1 MAARRA
7 RRMIGGNRSRS
18 SRIDTRPTAP
28 FREEHSD
35 LLEHLDHL
43 RATARDLPRLAAP
56 ERAAAVAT
64 ALRFLREV
72 LLPHARAEEEVL
84 YPEWAR
90 LVGYPDAAVP
100 MVHDHEAIV
109 ARVEQLA
116 ATPPDDVATT
126 QELLYGLH
134 ALIRVHF
141 DKEEDIQLPV
151 LDRQS
156 PETVAAIIERMGH
169 EHAGAGHSH

>member
-1 MAARRA
+1 
-7 RRMIGGNRSRS
+7 MIGGKQSKEVLM
-18 SRIDTRPTAP
+18 DTRPTAP
-28 FREEHSD
+28 FREEHAH

-43 RATARDLPRLAAP
+43 RATARDLPRLTAADR
-56 ERAAAVAT
+56 EAAVAT
-64 ALRFLREV
+64 ALRFLREI

-84 YPEWAR
+84 SPEWAR

-116 ATPPDDVATT
+116 ATRPEDVETT

-151 LDRQS
+151 FDRQS
-156 PETVAAIIERMGH
+156 PEAVAAIIERMGH
-169 EHAGAGHSH
+169 DHAGAGHSH

>member
-1 MAARRA
+1 M
-7 RRMIGGNRSRS
+7 
-18 SRIDTRPTAP
+18 DTRPTAP
-28 FREEHSD
+28 FREEHAH
-35 LLEHLDHL
+35 LLEHLDHI
-43 RATARDLPRLAAP
+43 RATARELPRMLP
-56 ERAAAVAT
+56 QDRDRAVAT
-64 ALRFLREV
+64 VLRFLREV

-84 YPEWAR
+84 YPEWVR

-100 MVHDHEAIV
+100 MIHDHEAIV

-116 ATPPDDVATT
+116 AASPDDVETI

-141 DKEEDIQLPV
+141 DKEEEIQLPV
-151 LDRQS
+151 FDRQPS
-156 PETVAAIIERMGH
+156 EAVAAIIEQMGH

>member
-1 MAARRA
+1 MAAGRA
-7 RRMIGGNRSRS
+7 TRMIGGNRSKEFPM
-18 SRIDTRPTAP
+18 DTRPTAP
-28 FREEHSD
+28 FREEHAD

-43 RATARDLPRLAAP
+43 RATARDLPRLPEP
-56 ERAAAVAT
+56 EREDAVAT

-90 LVGYPDAAVP
+90 LVGYRDAVVP

-109 ARVEQLA
+109 ARIELLA
-116 ATPPDDVATT
+116 ATPTDDVETT
-126 QELLYGLH
+126 QELLYGLY

-151 LDRQS
+151 FDRQP
-156 PETVAAIIERMGH
+156 PEAVAAIIERMGH

>member
-1 MAARRA
+1 MK
-7 RRMIGGNRSRS
+7 STPTCS
-18 SRIDTRPTAP
+18 STSTISALP
-28 FREEHSD
+28 
-35 LLEHLDHL
+35 
-43 RATARDLPRLAAP
+43 RATCPGSQRRTR
-56 ERAAAVAT
+56 EAAVAT

-126 QELLYGLH
+126 QEFL
-134 ALIRVHF
+134 
-141 DKEEDIQLPV
+141 
-151 LDRQS
+151 
-156 PETVAAIIERMGH
+156 VA
-169 EHAGAGHSH
+169 STP

>member
-1 MAARRA
+1 MTARRA
-7 RRMIGGNRSRS
+7 ARMIGGKQSKEVLM
-18 SRIDTRPTAP
+18 DTRPTAP
-28 FREEHSD
+28 FREEHAH

-43 RATARDLPRLAAP
+43 RATARDLPRLTAADR
-56 ERAAAVAT
+56 EAAVAT
-64 ALRFLREV
+64 ALRFLREI

-116 ATPPDDVATT
+116 ATRPEDVETT

-151 LDRQS
+151 FDRQS
-156 PETVAAIIERMGH
+156 PEAVAAIIERMGH
-169 EHAGAGHSH
+169 DHAGAGHSH

>member
-1 MAARRA
+1 M
-7 RRMIGGNRSRS
+7 
-18 SRIDTRPTAP
+18 DTRPTAP
-28 FREEHSD
+28 FREEHAH

-43 RATARDLPRLAAP
+43 RATARELPQLSSQGRKS
-56 ERAAAVAT
+56 AVAT
-64 ALRFLREV
+64 VLRFLREV

-84 YPEWAR
+84 YPEWAG

-100 MVHDHEAIV
+100 MVHDHEAIA

-116 ATPPDDVATT
+116 AASPDDVEAL

-151 LDRQS
+151 FDRQ
-156 PETVAAIIERMGH
+156 PAEAVAAVIERMGH